1 MINKMCQSLQSEM
14 NGIVCSKVTCI
25 LSKSY
30 HKKACMTFETCIEKI
45 TGHCQRKTQ
54 IFRAMT
60 IYGKHCDFFCVN
72 SQSHHKV
79 SAGPIDL
86 MTDNCLSLI

>member
-1 MINKMCQSLQSEM
+1 MINKMCQSLPSEM
-14 NGIVCSKVTCI
+14 NGTVCSKVTYI

-72 SQSHHKV
+72 SLESSHGV
-79 SAGPIDL
+79 SW
-86 MTDNCLSLI
+86 TH